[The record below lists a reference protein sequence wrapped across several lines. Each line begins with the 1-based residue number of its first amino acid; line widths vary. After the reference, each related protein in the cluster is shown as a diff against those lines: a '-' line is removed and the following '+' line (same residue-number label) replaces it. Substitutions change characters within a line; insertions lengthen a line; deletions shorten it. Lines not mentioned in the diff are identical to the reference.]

1 MKRLQWVCLIIL
13 SSFSCVAN
21 AQGSLN
27 AAFARAVSLN
37 DRQEYL
43 NAAKA
48 FREVQDMALQAGDW
62 ELYLSSV
69 TAAGECY
76 YMLNLTNPMKTE
88 LDKANTAYARYASHV
103 SDSVRLCWE
112 EAVCKL
118 QGAYEYC
125 MFDAN
130 LSSPYGSED
139 AYNRCLAILDTLK
152 TTTLFDDEEAEI
164 LVHRELLS
172 LYYRMKEYP
181 DALNE
186 SYLVFEYYGNMGY
199 REKPKTDADR
209 RYNRSFVDAFRSHA
223 IVLARLKRFDEAEEV
238 LSMLP
243 KSCSNLPSVLR
254 TKGKIWMMHSD
265 VDGKDRRGEAMGC
278 YDQYIK
284 ILKQQLNEQMDNM
297 TDAQREQY
305 WLGMHDFLFD
315 CYRLGDY
322 SPEMLYDLAL
332 FSKGY
337 LLDYQKNK
345 VKSYTWKDV
354 QKSLD
359 ANSCAV
365 EFVQYNGKD
374 DEKLLAAMVVTPTCE
389 KPVFVPVID
398 LASFRKMRVGTLYF
412 EDAMRSLAP
421 EVKDILY
428 TDSTLFGKIWTA
440 ELMAATSGAS
450 KIYFSAD
457 GILHQLAIE
466 YMMPDPTR
474 RCHRLTSTRVL
485 IGGHKPMNTS
495 KMLLFGGI
503 DYGMRIHPSDEGN
516 DEQAYSFFQPYARSI
531 VDLPGTQVEVDSV
544 AALRHSDNDLLLT
557 GKEATD
563 SAFRAAIPHYPI
575 VLISTHG
582 FFLGKVTDGTDMRPP
597 VGDNSMSES
606 GLAFAGCRYSLSDST
621 YEVIRPD
628 GVLSAK
634 ELSKLTMDSTDLIVL
649 SACQTG
655 LGTITADGV
664 YGVQR
669 ALKQAGVKAMIV
681 SLWNVDDEATS
692 ILMRSFFGNLQEAG
706 DDPDVYEAFMKA
718 RQQLMTEQ
726 SNSFNSSSLSSGKT
740 AKHAAPRYSNAFI
753 LIDVQ

>member
-1 MKRLQWVCLIIL
+1 MKRLQWICIVLLATC
-13 SSFSCVAN
+13 SSVAN
-21 AQGSLN
+21 AQGALD
-27 AAFARAVSLN
+27 AAYARAVSLN

-43 NAAKA
+43 SAAKA

-62 ELYLSSV
+62 ELYMSSI

-76 YMLNLTNPMKTE
+76 YMLNLSNPMKTE
-88 LDKANTAYARYASHV
+88 LDKADAAYSRYVSQV

-112 EAVCKL
+112 EAICKL
-118 QGAYEYC
+118 QGAYGYC
-125 MFDAN
+125 RFDAN
-130 LSSPYGSED
+130 LSGPGSSEK

-152 TTTLFDDEEAEI
+152 ATTLFDDEEAEI

-172 LYYRMKEYP
+172 LYYRMKEYSK
-181 DALNE
+181 ALNE
-186 SYLVFEYYGNMGY
+186 SYLVFEYYANMGY
-199 REKPKTDADR
+199 KEKPKTDVDR

-223 IVLARLKRFDEAEEV
+223 IVMARLKRFDEAEEV

-243 KSCSNLPSVLR
+243 KSCSGLPSVLR
-254 TKGKIWMMHSD
+254 TKGKILMMHSD

-284 ILKQQLNEQMDNM
+284 IQQQQLNEQMGSM

-322 SPEMLYDLAL
+322 STEMLYDLAL

-337 LLDYQKNK
+337 LLDYHKNK
-345 VKSYTWKDV
+345 GKFYTWKDV

-374 DEKLLAAMVVTPTCE
+374 DKKYLAAMVVTSTCK
-389 KPVFVPVID
+389 KPLFVPIID
-398 LASFRKMRVGTLYF
+398 LATFLNTRVGILYLK
-412 EDAMRSLAP
+412 DAVKSLAP
-421 EVKDILY
+421 EDKNNLY
-428 TDSTLFGKIWTA
+428 TDTALFSIIWTA
-440 ELMAATSGAS
+440 ELMAATGGAT

-457 GILHQLAIE
+457 GILHQMAIE
-466 YMMPDPTR
+466 YMMPDSTR
-474 RCHRLTSTRVL
+474 RCHRLTSTRMLV
-485 IGGHKPMNTS
+485 GNQRPMNTS

-503 DYGMRIHPSDEGN
+503 DYGMRMNPADKGN
-516 DEQAYSFFQPYARSI
+516 DELAYSFFQPYVQYI

-544 AALRHSDNDLLLT
+544 AALRHAEGDLILM
-557 GKEATD
+557 GKDATD
-563 SAFRAAIPHYPI
+563 SAFRAAVPHYPI
-575 VLISTHG
+575 VLVSTHG
-582 FFLGKVTDGTDMRPP
+582 FFLGTVTDGTDMRPP

-621 YEVIRPD
+621 YEAIRPD

-634 ELSKLTMDSTDLIVL
+634 ELSTLTMDSTDLIVL

-669 ALKQAGVKAMIV
+669 ALKQAGVRAMIV
-681 SLWNVDDEATS
+681 SLWSVNDESTS
-692 ILMRSFFGNLQEAG
+692 ILMRSFFRNLQEAG
-706 DDPDVYEAFMKA
+706 DNPDVYEAFMKA
-718 RQQLMTEQ
+718 RHHLMTLE
-726 SNSFNSSSLSSGKT
+726 FNDFDSASLSTKKT
-740 AKHAAPRYSNAFI
+740 AKYAAPRYSDAFI